1 MLPFS
6 IEVVFFSTLLPK
18 WVFTGHNRFDIIH
31 FHMFYPQTLD
41 YYKYNPC
48 TESPLPK
55 RHSIDQK
62 EEMRMFANHYC
73 GNLTSLA
80 QVDNLCYFLSL
91 WSSPRAAPYNLSS
104 IFISSESAPWWM
116 WKHSATSTVLMCG
129 FCPPLRISLCWI
141 FFCFLKAPAD
151 KTCRQQC
158 TSLTD
163 RAPCSQQGNPG
174 LLSSHTL
181 FIKCSVENAVCV
193 PQAEAERSL
202 MILRGPTYSLL
213 PIFPKVGERAY
224 NPWYCIERPI

>member
-129 FCPPLRISLCWI
+129 FCPPWEFPSVGFSFAFWRLL
-141 FFCFLKAPAD
+141 LTKPAD
-151 KTCRQQC
+151 
-158 TSLTD
+158 SNVH
-163 RAPCSQQGNPG
+163 P
-174 LLSSHTL
+174 
-181 FIKCSVENAVCV
+181 
-193 PQAEAERSL
+193 
-202 MILRGPTYSLL
+202 
-213 PIFPKVGERAY
+213 
-224 NPWYCIERPI
+224 